1 MVEIASYGNV
11 RKHSSI
17 PYRVTK
23 SSIGFDIHAIGHGG
37 HGDETERKEEHGFF
51 ANRPATDLRS
61 QGGFLPELSWQTELL
76 SF

>member
-51 ANRPATDLRS
+51 ANRPATDLRE
-61 QGGFLPELSWQTELL
+61 GFYQS
-76 SF
+76 